1 MDPSEIIP
9 PPDHP
14 IRRRLYY
21 IATNFWFDTTVN
33 TLIIINMIPISLELS
48 VDEDV
53 SYFIVLRVLNYIFCS
68 IYVSEAILK
77 VWNNFFHHTCMF
89 NYRGYAYW
97 VRWVSHS
104 LVSGFEVPTGVCTT
118 EYHTNLHVPYLLSN
132 VYNIA
137 CYIYF

>member
-77 VWNNFFHHTCMF
+77 V
-89 NYRGYAYW
+89 
-97 VRWVSHS
+97 
-104 LVSGFEVPTGVCTT
+104 
-118 EYHTNLHVPYLLSN
+118 
-132 VYNIA
+132 
-137 CYIYF
+137 